1 MKKIKIL
8 PLSLITL
15 AMVGC
20 GGGGSGSSG
29 SDEDNFP
36 TDLTYFTLD
45 DYRSTAEL
53 LQLRGDNEITGTWV
67 GVRNNT
73 YTDANTS
80 GPDFKR
86 YESRLEFLVIR
97 ESAESESGFEFA
109 SCNAGGFVEIRSVT
123 STAVATVGA
132 GTYNRS
138 ANNVLT
144 LEVEGAVA
152 PGVSLFSSSEFIRLK
167 ESTGRVGS
175 MGWNWGPDLIVTDE
189 DVFCAG
195 LHNLEDSETKLSV
208 ATTNEDDGDSILD
221 LSTETYSFTERDIY
235 FFDAVNT
242 LSHESADSSDDIG
255 ITITGQDVYGY
266 DAAFNIQRS
275 DSNNDTVVGNV
286 SVEVTF

>member
-1 MKKIKIL
+1 MKLQVLGLVYVII
-8 PLSLITL
+8 PTRTLIP
-15 AMVGC
+15 AA
-20 GGGGSGSSG
+20 
-29 SDEDNFP
+29 
-36 TDLTYFTLD
+36 LT
-45 DYRSTAEL
+45 
-53 LQLRGDNEITGTWV
+53 
-67 GVRNNT
+67 
-73 YTDANTS
+73 
-80 GPDFKR
+80 FKR

-97 ESAESESGFEFA
+97 ESAEYESGFEFA

-152 PGVSLFSSSEFIRLK
+152 PGVSLYSSSEFIRLK

-175 MGWNWGPDLIVTDE
+175 MGWNWGPDQIVTGE
-189 DVFCAG
+189 DVFCVG

-235 FFDAVNT
+235 FFDAVNN

-266 DAAFNIQRS
+266 DAAYNIQRS